1 MFHDNLLW
9 KRLDVNAMVPFYL
22 FIYLLRNKK
31 SEFPTNLYAFCQA
44 NTKCFLK
51 FKLYPMNTSNFE
63 LHRYALTH
71 FNKATHVPVES

>member
-1 MFHDNLLW
+1 MEEIGCKYDGPL
-9 KRLDVNAMVPFYL
+9 L
-22 FIYLLRNKK
+22 FIYLFTAKQKN
-31 SEFPTNLYAFCQA
+31 EFPTNLYAFCQA

-63 LHRYALTH
+63 LQRYALTH